1 MKSRKKVLTVPVTS
15 LRANLH
21 NLIFEAETRAGKIFD
36 IIRMIL
42 IAFSVATVMMDSIAV
57 VRSEYGE
64 LLHYLEWFFTI
75 VFAIEYVLRLVATL
89 RPWRYALS
97 FFGLIDLLAILPSLI
112 SFLFPG
118 FQYLLVI

>member
-1 MKSRKKVLTVPVTS
+1 MKSRKKVLTVPFTS

-21 NLIFEAETRAGKIFD
+21 NLIFEAETKAGKIFD

-64 LLHYLEWFFTI
+64 LLHYLE
-75 VFAIEYVLRLVATL
+75 
-89 RPWRYALS
+89 
-97 FFGLIDLLAILPSLI
+97 
-112 SFLFPG
+112 
-118 FQYLLVI
+118 

>member
-64 LLHYLEWFFTI
+64 LLHYLE
-75 VFAIEYVLRLVATL
+75 
-89 RPWRYALS
+89 
-97 FFGLIDLLAILPSLI
+97 
-112 SFLFPG
+112 
-118 FQYLLVI
+118 

>member
-1 MKSRKKVLTVPVTS
+1 

-36 IIRMIL
+36 IILMIL

-64 LLHYLEWFFTI
+64 LLHYLE
-75 VFAIEYVLRLVATL
+75 
-89 RPWRYALS
+89 
-97 FFGLIDLLAILPSLI
+97 
-112 SFLFPG
+112 
-118 FQYLLVI
+118 